1 MEEVEARIARSNEAV
16 DSLHRT
22 ARQSADGG
30 VADVAAGMAR
40 QLEELAD
47 KVQGLERDVEER
59 IEIKMQVGGVCRG
72 GRRCEGCVWGAVR
85 RVTGGVRMGFT

>member
-1 MEEVEARIARSNEAV
+1 MEEVEARIARSNEAM
-16 DSLHRT
+16 DSLHKT

-30 VADVAAGMAR
+30 ADVAGSVAR

-59 IEIKMQVGGVCRG
+59 IEIKMQVGSGRG
-72 GRRCEGCVWGAVR
+72 GRCEDFVWG
-85 RVTGGVRMGFT
+85 GGLSGGGACR

>member
-1 MEEVEARIARSNEAV
+1 MEEVEARIARSNEAM
-16 DSLHRT
+16 DSLHKT

-30 VADVAAGMAR
+30 ADVAGSVAR

-59 IEIKMQVGGVCRG
+59 IEIKMQVGGG
-72 GRRCEGCVWGAVR
+72 GRCEGCV
-85 RVTGGVRMGFT
+85 GGGGGGEEAAEV